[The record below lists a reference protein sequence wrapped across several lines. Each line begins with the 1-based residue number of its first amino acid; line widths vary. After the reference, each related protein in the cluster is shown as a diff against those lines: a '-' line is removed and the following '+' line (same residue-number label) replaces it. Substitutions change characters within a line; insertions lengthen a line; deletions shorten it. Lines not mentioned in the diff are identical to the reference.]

1 MSAYPALILL
11 LLSLVQPRIPA
22 ASYEGTVQALKA
34 HPPAVDVV
42 TGVGFALRLI
52 HVSTVPA
59 TVVDSA
65 GTTIPMAHIQR
76 GDYVRVDC
84 SASTTG
90 LVADHI
96 AKLEPRGS
104 KAAP

>member
-1 MSAYPALILL
+1 MSTYPALILL
-11 LLSLVQPRIPA
+11 LLSLMQPRNSA

-34 HPPAVDVV
+34 HPPAVDIV

-52 HVSTVPA
+52 TVSTVPA

-65 GTTIPMAHIQR
+65 GTAIPMAHIQR

-84 SASTTG
+84 SASATG

-96 AKLEPRGS
+96 AKLEARGS